1 MIGKRIRH
9 LSRYRVVASVMAR
22 HGLGFLVEE
31 IGLLHTLSLPRRL
44 FTKADNEA
52 IDPKS
57 IGQRMREV
65 CEELGPT
72 FVKIGQLASTRT
84 DLIPEG
90 IVLEL
95 AKLQDQVPPF
105 SYSEV
110 HKILEGELRVKPGEV
125 FAEFDEIPLAAASI
139 GQVHHALLWS
149 GEEVAV
155 KVQRPQII
163 PVIETDLE
171 ILMDLAIL
179 AEHRLDWAARYSLTE
194 IIEEFSR
201 SLRAELDYTI
211 EGRNGERIAKQFLK
225 DQDIHVPKVFWDYT
239 TRKVLTMEYV
249 RGIKLNDFP
258 RLTELGYNRKTL
270 AEKIVKAVFHQIL
283 IEGFFH
289 GDPHPGN
296 IFVLEGEVI
305 SLIDFGMVGR
315 LSPEMKYQF
324 ASIIIAMMR
333 QNTDGMLRAV
343 LRMGL
348 VPDDVNMPRLRREV
362 EELRD
367 KYVDVPL
374 SKISLGEVVNEL
386 FKLAFRHRIRIPAD
400 FTLLGKSLLILEG
413 LVEEL
418 DPELSIMDIAQP
430 FGRKLLKERLRPS
443 SLGEMVWH
451 NLVEYGDLL
460 VDLPKQVKGLM
471 TNVQRGQLNLQ
482 VRLPEVDIFLRK
494 LDRMSNQISLSL
506 VLLSF
511 SIVMMGLIIASSL
524 ANQPVMLWRIPAV
537 EVGFVIAGMMFV
549 WLIVAIIRSG
559 RF

>member
-31 IGLLHTLSLPRRL
+31 IGLIHMLSFPRRL
-44 FTKADNEA
+44 FTKADSEA
-52 IDPKS
+52 IDHKP
-57 IGQRMREV
+57 IGVRMREV
-65 CEELGPT
+65 CEELGPA

-84 DLIPEG
+84 DLLPEG

-95 AKLQDQVPPF
+95 AKLQDQVPSF
-105 SYSEV
+105 SFSEV
-110 HKILEGELRVKPGEV
+110 HKILEEELGVKPGEV
-125 FAEFDEIPLAAASI
+125 FAEFNKTPLAAASI

-179 AEHRLDWAARYSLTE
+179 AEHRLDWAAGYRLTE

-225 DQDIHVPKVFWDYT
+225 DPDIEVPMVFWDYT
-239 TRKVLTMEYV
+239 TRRVLTMEYV
-249 RGIKLNDFP
+249 QGIRLNDFP
-258 RLTELGYNRKTL
+258 RLIELGYNRKTL

-296 IFVLEGEVI
+296 IFVLKGEVI

-315 LSPEMKYQF
+315 LSSDMKHQF
-324 ASIIIAMMR
+324 ASIVIAMMR
-333 QNTDGMLRAV
+333 QNTDGILRAV

-367 KYVDVPL
+367 KYADVPL
-374 SKISLGEVVNEL
+374 SKISLAEAVNEL
-386 FKLAFRHRIRIPAD
+386 FKLAFRHCIRIPAD
-400 FTLLGKSLLILEG
+400 FTLLGKSLLTLEG

-418 DPELSIMDIAQP
+418 DPALSIMDIAKP
-430 FGRKLLKERLRPS
+430 FGRKLLKERLHPS
-443 SLGEMVWH
+443 NIGEKLWH

-471 TNVQRGQLNLQ
+471 NNVQRGQLNLQ

-511 SIVMMGLIIASSL
+511 SIVIMGLIIASSL
-524 ANQPVMLWRIPAV
+524 ANQPVMLWRFPAI
-537 EVGFVIAGMMFV
+537 EVGFVIAAMMFV
-549 WLIVAIIRSG
+549 WLIVGIIRSG
-559 RF
+559 R